1 METASSHELVAVL
14 TENSDDSDKYGD
26 GILSVTAFM
35 SHYGFTAVTWDP
47 WQRRIRPK
55 HKRSDNT
62 LYIRDIAKAEQR
74 VAEAQPFLVL
84 GRSV

>member
-1 METASSHELVAVL
+1 
-14 TENSDDSDKYGD
+14 
-26 GILSVTAFM
+26 M
-35 SHYGFTAVTWDP
+35 SHHGFTAVTYDP

-74 VAEAQPFLVL
+74 VAEAQPFRVL
-84 GRSV
+84 GQSI